1 MAGLKLAAPWTV
13 YYRQVQEMFKNDPEV
28 KVRYDEEE
36 PAIKVFVDNTTKADA
51 LSQLLPKTKEFGNV
65 SLKIMIIPGNKQKQ
79 PVDLIHDAFDD
90 NKAVNFVYVAKD
102 KFGCVYTYV
111 IFAKEVVQFYN
122 DDITDVHGICS
133 TLYQDIAKEIF
144 EPIRGVFYC
153 TDVDPVD
160 AGFAKP
166 LGEWP

>member
-1 MAGLKLAAPWTV
+1 
-13 YYRQVQEMFKNDPEV
+13 
-28 KVRYDEEE
+28 
-36 PAIKVFVDNTTKADA
+36 
-51 LSQLLPKTKEFGNV
+51 
-65 SLKIMIIPGNKQKQ
+65 MIIPGNKQKQ

-122 DDITDVHGICS
+122 DAINDVHGVCS

-144 EPIRGVFYC
+144 EPIRGIFYC
-153 TDVDPVD
+153 TDVDSVN